1 MCGEPAGGAAGDV
14 LAELVAV
21 EPRAVGKR
29 YLGMTAAMTQVPPL
43 TSTGFS
49 CKDSEKFVKAKEN
62 DVVFTRKYRETLIK
76 H

>member
-21 EPRAVGKR
+21 EPRAVG
-29 YLGMTAAMTQVPPL
+29 TD
-43 TSTGFS
+43 TGFS
-49 CKDSEKFVKAKEN
+49 CKDSEKVVKAKEN

>member
-1 MCGEPAGGAAGDV
+1 MVDGELKIKELGPRFKLVREHFEWQGV
-14 LAELVAV
+14 L
-21 EPRAVGKR
+21 G
-29 YLGMTAAMTQVPPL
+29 YDGCYDSGICPL

-49 CKDSEKFVKAKEN
+49 CKDSEKVQKAKEN